1 MIAEPVSGRD
11 RAELALV
18 RRPAFIEACSMTD
31 VTTPASDRVRVR
43 RLPHRG
49 HYDRAAIDGVLD
61 AGLVAH
67 VAFHHEEQPWCL
79 PMMYARVGD
88 EVLVHGSTGSRTLRA
103 LATGIPACL
112 TVTITD
118 GLVLARSAFESSANY
133 RSAMLL
139 GAFRRVTDPDRVLA
153 GFEAYTERLVPGRW
167 AEIRPPTRR
176 ELAAAMLLALPI
188 EEASAK
194 IRGGPP
200 DDDDSPDA
208 ALDIW
213 AGVVPIMA
221 GYGEPEPSPGLR
233 AGIPLAASVRR
244 LATGGED

>member
-1 MIAEPVSGRD
+1 MS
-11 RAELALV
+11 
-18 RRPAFIEACSMTD
+18 
-31 VTTPASDRVRVR
+31 TPHSDRVRVR
-43 RLPHRG
+43 RLPERG
-49 HYDRAAIDGVLD
+49 RYDRATLD
-61 AGLVAH
+61 AILDTGLVAH
-67 VAFHHEEQPWCL
+67 VAYQHEGQPWCL

-88 EVLVHGSTGSRTLRA
+88 EVLVHGSTGSRTVRA
-103 LATGIPACL
+103 LAAGVPACL
-112 TVTITD
+112 TVTLTD

-153 GFEAYTERLVPGRW
+153 GFEAYAERLVPGRW
-167 AEIRPPTRR
+167 AEIRQPSRK
-176 ELAAAMLLALPI
+176 ELAATVLLALPI

-194 IRGGPP
+194 VRGAPP
-200 DDDDSPDA
+200 DDDDLPDA

-244 LATGGED
+244 LVNGTED